1 MLAYGAFELT
11 LLILT
16 QRPWLLQYS
25 SPVVRMQVPFFGSML
40 HLHNFLLCGDWLGL
54 SQTEISVFP
63 DEFPGVEED
72 DTDEVDDESLH
83 IL

>member
-1 MLAYGAFELT
+1 
-11 LLILT
+11 
-16 QRPWLLQYS
+16 
-25 SPVVRMQVPFFGSML
+25 MQVPFFGSML